1 MNAHLTLLGDKTKT
15 PLKTVPLMAQ
25 YLKKSVPKKHTACIK
40 LCKIRTTTLQE
51 KGCKHEG
58 CPFPLEQHKS
68 LADSLD
74 GR

>member
-25 YLKKSVPKKHTACIK
+25 YLKKSVPNKHTACIK

-51 KGCKHEG
+51 KGCEHEG
-58 CPFPLEQHKS
+58 CPLEQHKS